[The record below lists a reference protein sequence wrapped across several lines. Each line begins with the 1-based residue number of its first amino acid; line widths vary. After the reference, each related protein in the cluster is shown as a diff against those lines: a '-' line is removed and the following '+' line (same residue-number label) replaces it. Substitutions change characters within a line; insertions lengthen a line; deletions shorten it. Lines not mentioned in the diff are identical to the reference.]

1 MSERFVPFLL
11 FLLLLLLASFSFVSP
26 TRIVSTYTR
35 SLSSCWFNLYD
46 IFIRPSFVWRVRA
59 LAVGGSF
66 RRPSFRNSFW
76 NRVTTITP
84 RQRYTTHDE
93 HNCASG
99 LIRNKTWTTKNN
111 TWVKASSRLFLIH
124 LFHSVRLNYSRLYPL
139 FVVPCFIRTTSFFNP
154 LLKIN
159 QSIPSLYCF
168 VRVLR
173 LLLLLLLLYDSAI
186 QLRVFTF
193 RVELI
198 FYKDKLFVFFYFKVK
213 LPSTALLSCC
223 VFVSLSLSRSRKREK
238 QILLLN
244 ITKQKYFYD

>member
-1 MSERFVPFLL
+1 MASARPCGRRVGPTAKFSKFLL
-11 FLLLLLLASFSFVSP
+11 ESRNHHNP
-26 TRIVSTYTR
+26 TTKIHNTR
-35 SLSSCWFNLYD
+35 
-46 IFIRPSFVWRVRA
+46 RA
-59 LAVGGSF
+59 QLCQWSD
-66 RRPSFRNSFW
+66 S
-76 NRVTTITP
+76 
-84 RQRYTTHDE
+84 
-93 HNCASG
+93 
-99 LIRNKTWTTKNN
+99 NKTWTTKNN

-198 FYKDKLFVFFYFKVK
+198 FYKDKLFVFVISK
-213 LPSTALLSCC
+213 
-223 VFVSLSLSRSRKREK
+223 
-238 QILLLN
+238 
-244 ITKQKYFYD
+244 